1 MNMKELAQEF
11 FNRLQYPLCCSVAD
25 LTSVF
30 RTDLEFMD
38 YYDSIEMTHSVFYDG
53 NKGGF
58 TTFYFSNGGGFII
71 EWKTTRIET
80 WDVLLVLFEL
90 GFVKTAISYMI
101 HECNDHHIQEF
112 LDELLD
118 ECCIVD
124 DYQALRTILNTDWNV
139 IIDEFCTISKSHDY
153 YREQM
158 QYTNLSDRTDD
169 YFKIL
174 ESASDHD
181 AAHCIFELLDY
192 KKEWTKEDTERSKDI
207 YL

>member
-11 FNRLQYPLCCSVAD
+11 FNRLQYPLCCSVTE
-25 LTSVF
+25 LISVF

-38 YYDSIEMTHSVFYDG
+38 YYNSIQLTHSVFDA
-53 NKGGF
+53 KSKKGF
-58 TTFYFSNGGGFII
+58 TTFYLSNGGGFII
-71 EWKTTRIET
+71 SWNSTRIET

-90 GFVKTAISYMI
+90 GFVKTAMAFMI
-101 HECNDHHIQEF
+101 KECNDHHIQEF
-112 LDELLD
+112 LDDLLD

-124 DYQALRTILNTDWNV
+124 DYQAMRTILNTDWNKLV
-139 IIDEFCTISKSHDY
+139 DEFCNISKTYDF

-158 QYTNLSDRTDD
+158 KYENLSDRTDD

-181 AAHCIFELLDY
+181 AAHCIFTLLDY
-192 KKEWTKEDTERSKDI
+192 KKEWTKEDTERTKDI